1 MTTPLRTWSS
11 SSYGTGVAPLTT
23 RGAEAGQPA
32 VLRPADPPSDQT
44 FDNCPDWIRST
55 RTFHSSFF
63 RTARFPASPI
73 RTSSPAISTSGH
85 SPQPA
90 GHSNIFKFSMCACPP
105 FWTLKPSS
113 SCCRTS
119 RSAFDLNPLRAS
131 ARTDN
136 SGPDTSAKPTRCTS
150 LPWAFRG
157 LDAGT
162 DHSVGSA
169 AGGTPSEQSSE
180 GIAHFGKVCEGPVEV
195 GHLTAHEVANV
206 WARSASRPLDRN
218 DLFDLLQ
225 REAQS
230 SGLRHEGEERQR
242 VVPVEPVAGCAAAW
256 RRENPRSLVETQRL
270 PADATSYRDLPD
282 EQAVPSHDHSLN
294 PAPRGKVKRQSGGTG
309 PLRRHLNPLIA
320 CQFLARN
327 DLHDNDFW
335 LLVPS
340 WCHA

>member
-1 MTTPLRTWSS
+1 MTTLLCARSS
-11 SSYGTGVAPLTT
+11 SAYGTDVAPVPTQ
-23 RGAEAGQPA
+23 RAEAGQPA
-32 VLRPADPPSDQT
+32 VLRPTDPPDAQT
-44 FDNCPDWIRST
+44 FVNLPDWIRST
-55 RTFHSSFF
+55 RMFPSSLF
-63 RTARFPASPI
+63 RTARFPVSPI
-73 RTSSPAISTSGH
+73 RTSSSAISTSEH

-90 GHSNIFKFSMCACPP
+90 GQSKTFTFSMCDCPP

-113 SCCRTS
+113 SSCRS
-119 RSAFDLNPLRAS
+119 NRSAFDLNVLRPP
-131 ARTDN
+131 ARTHT
-136 SGPDTSAKPTRCTS
+136 SGPGTPAKPARCTS
-150 LPWAFRG
+150 LRWAPRV
-157 LDAGT
+157 LDAGA
-162 DHSVGSA
+162 DHGVDSA
-169 AGGTPSEQSSE
+169 TASTPSEQPSQ
-180 GIAHFGKVCEGPVEV
+180 GRAHFGKVREGPVEV

-206 WARSASRPLDRN
+206 WARSASQPLDRN

-242 VVPVEPVAGCAAAW
+242 VVPVKSVAGCAAAW